1 MSRGN
6 LMIPDWMQ
14 NSPHPFTKVLIANR
28 GEIAVRIIKASREA
42 GLRSI
47 AIFSDLDRYSLHVE
61 IADDSYNIPGES
73 LEDTYLNIEAIITI
87 AKESG
92 AEAIHPGYGFLSE
105 RADFAEAVQ
114 EAGLIWIGPPRE
126 AIAIMGDKIS
136 ARKLMIDSGVPVIPG
151 EELEISEDSEQLGK
165 LASAA
170 AKIGYPLLLKASAGG
185 GGKGMRSRLLSTKE
199 ISKDY

>member
-1 MSRGN
+1 
-6 LMIPDWMQ
+6 MIPDWMQ
-14 NSPHPFTKVLIANR
+14 NSPHQFTKVLIANR

-47 AIFSDLDRYSLHVE
+47 AIFSDSDRYSLHVE

-114 EAGLIWIGPPRE
+114 EAGLIWIGPPSD
-126 AIAIMGDKIS
+126 AIEI
-136 ARKLMIDSGVPVIPG
+136 IDIPF
-151 EELEISEDSEQLGK
+151 ENND
-165 LASAA
+165 
-170 AKIGYPLLLKASAGG
+170 PLKFKDLKTVSYTH
-185 GGKGMRSRLLSTKE
+185 LTLTTKA
-199 ISKDY
+199 